1 MVVDIFQDETGKQV
15 VQKVALDKLYEP
27 ISAVPREDIGPP
39 IFPVDDTRST
49 YGLGFYNGQYR
60 GRPSY
65 VYTLRV
71 FEGNL
76 NMQTSGTGCEEM
88 IAAPLT

>member
-1 MVVDIFQDETGKQV
+1 MVVDIFQDETGNQV
-15 VQKVALDKLYEP
+15 VQNVALDKLYEP

-60 GRPSY
+60 GRPMF
-65 VYTLRV
+65 VYI
-71 FEGNL
+71 EG
-76 NMQTSGTGCEEM
+76 
-88 IAAPLT
+88 I